1 MSKQHLNPQI
11 LPHFSI
17 LGFEFCLLIPSGIL
31 VRQCQGYI
39 LYSVQQIVGIYIC
52 YIYICYIIYTINYL
66 YTVPGL
72 YILFF
77 KEKSSLH

>member
-39 LYSVQQIVGIYIC
+39 LYSTAKSGYIHIL
-52 YIYICYIIYTINYL
+52 YVYTI
-66 YTVPGL
+66 
-72 YILFF
+72 
-77 KEKSSLH
+77 H